1 MQKDI
6 ISSSIMSSEFTVL
19 DGEGVFAR
27 FRDCIPK
34 LTFDLH
40 KGQAGRIGVVGG
52 CKEYTGAPYYAAISS
67 LKAGA
72 DLSHVYCLEAAASVI
87 KSYSPELIVHPVL
100 DHPSIEDEVSP
111 WLQKMHSLV
120 VGPGL
125 GRSFSLMSPAK
136 IIVNKA
142 IELGIPLVIDADGIY
157 LVSCDP
163 DLIQGYRSC
172 ILTPNWVEFKLLYSR
187 VFGNAVDDKESLP
200 NLVAQLSHRLGHV
213 TVCLK
218 HRQDVISD
226 GHHVVV
232 VKETGSPRRCGGQGD
247 LLAGSAGTFFHWT
260 NQFYRERGGAGVNGG
275 GGGGACGCDGMS
287 MEPSSSHGRN
297 DSSLVVQTE
306 PSPPLLA
313 AYGACLLTK
322 KCNAK
327 SFAARGRST
336 TTVDLIDS
344 IGSVFMESFET

>member
-1 MQKDI
+1 M
-6 ISSSIMSSEFTVL
+6 
-19 DGEGVFAR
+19 
-27 FRDCIPK
+27 
-34 LTFDLH
+34 H

-72 DLSHVYCLEAAASVI
+72 DLSHIYCLEAAASVI

-111 WLQKMHSLV
+111 WLQKMHALV

-136 IIVNKA
+136 ILVNKA
-142 IELGIPLVIDADGIY
+142 IELSIPLVIDADGIY

-187 VFGNAVDDKESLP
+187 VFGTAVDEAETLP
-200 NLVAQLSHRLGHV
+200 DLVARLAHRLGHV

-226 GHHVVV
+226 GRNVVV
-232 VKETGSPRRCGGQGD
+232 VSEAGSPRRCGGQGD

-260 NQFYRERGGAGVNGG
+260 NQYHRGG
-275 GGGGACGCDGMS
+275 GGGGGGCGCES
-287 MEPSSSHGRN
+287 ASIEPSTSDGRN
-297 DSSLVVQTE
+297 DLLTLTL
-306 PSPPLLA
+306 PSAPMLA

-322 KCNAK
+322 RCNAK
-327 SFAARGRST
+327 SFSIRGRST
-336 TTVDLIDS
+336 TTVDMIDA
-344 IGSVFMESFET
+344 IGSVFMESFES